1 MSKRNKKEKF
11 VSAQHKRVPKVQ
23 ALSKRQQQLINSILG
38 SPMTITTGYSGTGK
52 TFVPA
57 MLAADAFNRTRQR
70 GGVDKIILTRPNVQS
85 GRSLGFRP
93 GDLNDK
99 LLEWFAEIMTVLREA
114 LGTNTVDLA
123 LKRKDIEL
131 VPFETMRG
139 RSFNNAF
146 VLLDEAQNTT
156 QHEMKMFTTRL
167 GQGTTTVVNGDVR
180 QSDLKENS
188 GLSALVDITWDM
200 DIPWI
205 DFDEDDIVRSELCKE
220 FIVRWME
227 YEER

>member
-1 MSKRNKKEKF
+1 MSKRNKKDKF
-11 VSAQHKRVPKVQ
+11 ANNQQKRVPKVQ
-23 ALSKRQQQLINSILG
+23 ALTDRQRTLINSILG

-52 TFVPA
+52 TFVPT
-57 MLAADAFNRTRQR
+57 MMAADAFNRTRQR

-93 GDLNDK
+93 GDLNEK
-99 LLEWFAEIMTVLREA
+99 MLEWFAEIMAVLREA

-123 LKRKDIEL
+123 LKRGDIEL

-146 VLLDEAQNTT
+146 VILDEAQNTT
-156 QHEMKMFTTRL
+156 PHEMKMFTTRL
-167 GQGTTTVVNGDVR
+167 GMNTTTVVNGDIR
-180 QSDLKENS
+180 QSDLKSNS
-188 GLSALVDITWDM
+188 GLAALIDITWDM
-200 DIPWI
+200 EIPWI
-205 DFDEDDIVRSELCKE
+205 DFDEDDIVRSDLCKE

-227 YEER
+227 YEAR